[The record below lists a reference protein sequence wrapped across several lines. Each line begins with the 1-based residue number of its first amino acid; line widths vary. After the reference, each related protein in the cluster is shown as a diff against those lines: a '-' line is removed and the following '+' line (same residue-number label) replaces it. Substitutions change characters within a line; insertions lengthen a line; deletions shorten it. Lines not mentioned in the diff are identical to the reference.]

1 MEIELEV
8 NAVADDFEFI
18 DSRDEFLEIV
28 EYGRDDHNI
37 TMTISKE
44 MFLKIISKYNET
56 YNEEEWYNE
65 LI

>member
-56 YNEEEWYNE
+56 YKEEE
-65 LI
+65 

>member
-8 NAVADDFEFI
+8 NAVADNFEFI
-18 DSRDEFLEIV
+18 DSRDEFIEIV

-56 YNEEEWYNE
+56 YKEEE
-65 LI
+65 

>member
-8 NAVADDFEFI
+8 NAVADNFEFI

>member
-8 NAVADDFEFI
+8 NAVADNFEFI
-18 DSRDEFLEIV
+18 YSRDEFLEIV

-56 YNEEEWYNE
+56 YKEEE
-65 LI
+65 

>member
-1 MEIELEV
+1 MDIELKV

-18 DSRDEFLEIV
+18 DSRDEFLELV
-28 EYGRDDHNI
+28 EHGRDDHNV

-56 YNEEEWYNE
+56 YNEEE
-65 LI
+65 

>member
-56 YNEEEWYNE
+56 YNEEE
-65 LI
+65 

>member
-8 NAVADDFEFI
+8 NAVADNFEFI

-56 YNEEEWYNE
+56 YKEEEWYNE

>member
-8 NAVADDFEFI
+8 NAVADNFEFI

-56 YNEEEWYNE
+56 YNEEE
-65 LI
+65 

>member
-8 NAVADDFEFI
+8 NAVADNFEFI

-56 YNEEEWYNE
+56 YKEEE
-65 LI
+65 

>member
-8 NAVADDFEFI
+8 NAVADNFEFI

-44 MFLKIISKYNET
+44 TFLKIISKYNET
-56 YNEEEWYNE
+56 YKEEE
-65 LI
+65 

>member
-8 NAVADDFEFI
+8 NAVADNFEFI

-44 MFLKIISKYNET
+44 MFLKIRSKYNET
-56 YNEEEWYNE
+56 YNEEE
-65 LI
+65 